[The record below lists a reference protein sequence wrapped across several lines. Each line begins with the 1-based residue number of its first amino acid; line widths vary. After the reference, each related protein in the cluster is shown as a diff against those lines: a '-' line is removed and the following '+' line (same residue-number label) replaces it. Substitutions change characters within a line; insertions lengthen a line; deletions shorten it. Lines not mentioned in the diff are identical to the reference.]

1 MKQTLNTESLMQ
13 ISLFERITKAKVKD
27 CFEDS
32 FKQLTF
38 CVMPGQIF
46 KAIGKR
52 AEMIKRLDKL
62 FKKKLRII
70 EYDPDVKKFIKNL
83 CHPNK
88 VVKVEYSEAK
98 LWDETK
104 RTAVITPADVKSR
117 GYLIGKDA
125 ANLRNMESI
134 VQRYFKIDEIKVG
147 QAEIK
152 VDTEAKAAQLDIAE
166 DIETPEMPETLVVP
180 KETTIGDIISKKEQ
194 D

>member
-1 MKQTLNTESLMQ
+1 MNQTLNTESLMQ
-13 ISLFERITKAKVKD
+13 ISLFEKITKAKVKD

-46 KAIGKR
+46 KAIGKK

-62 FKKKLRII
+62 FKRKLRVV
-70 EYDPDVKKFIKNL
+70 EYDEKVDKFISNL

-88 VVKVEYSEAK
+88 IVKVEYSEQK

-104 RTAVITPADVKSR
+104 RIAVITPENIKSR

-134 VQRYFKIDEIKVG
+134 VKRYFQIDEIKVSQVPESTPEK
-147 QAEIK
+147 QAE
-152 VDTEAKAAQLDIAE
+152 VAAALDITD
-166 DIETPEMPETLVVP
+166 DIEESVDIPSVP
-180 KETTIGDIISKKEQ
+180 TGNTIGDLIKK